1 MRCSAFIGRA
11 GIVALMLGFTPL
23 AVATED
29 HQAAIKEATSSA
41 ETWLALVDDG
51 KYDSGWDAAS
61 PVLQNAVT
69 KESFAQKVAAARQ
82 SLGKVLSRTLT
93 LARYM
98 TNLPGAPDGEY
109 VVLKFDSSFENEKSA
124 TETIAPAL
132 DKNGKWRV
140 SGYYI
145 K

>member
-51 KYDSGWDAAS
+51 KYDSGAS

-98 TNLPGAPDGEY
+98 TNLPGAPDGE
-109 VVLKFDSSFENEKSA
+109 
-124 TETIAPAL
+124 
-132 DKNGKWRV
+132 
-140 SGYYI
+140 
-145 K
+145 